1 MHSINESLR
10 DPAKVLFH
18 MMATQQELETVPCC
32 DGIIFVTLIDVSF
45 PAPSLAATMMGGG
58 GRAGGAAA
66 GGGTG
71 LLTGVSDY

>member
-1 MHSINESLR
+1 MR

-18 MMATQQELETVPCC
+18 LMPTQPELEAVPCC

-45 PAPSLAATMMGGG
+45 PPPPSASLAAAVMGGG
-58 GRAGGAAA
+58 RGASNGGSS
-66 GGGTG
+66 GTG